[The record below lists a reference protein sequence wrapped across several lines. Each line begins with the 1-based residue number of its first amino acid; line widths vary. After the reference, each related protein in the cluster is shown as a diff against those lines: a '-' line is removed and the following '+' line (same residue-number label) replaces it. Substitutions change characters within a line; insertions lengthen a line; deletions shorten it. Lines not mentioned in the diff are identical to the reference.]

1 MHGWVLKRLL
11 STSTSIIVN
20 GGSKF
25 RLRSTNF
32 YMGEGRGP
40 KEIMSSEQQGKVM
53 GKRPD
58 FRWYH
63 LPANNV
69 CHLLTFEMLENS
81 NCFIDDMG

>member
-1 MHGWVLKRLL
+1 
-11 STSTSIIVN
+11 
-20 GGSKF
+20 
-25 RLRSTNF
+25 
-32 YMGEGRGP
+32 MGEGRGP